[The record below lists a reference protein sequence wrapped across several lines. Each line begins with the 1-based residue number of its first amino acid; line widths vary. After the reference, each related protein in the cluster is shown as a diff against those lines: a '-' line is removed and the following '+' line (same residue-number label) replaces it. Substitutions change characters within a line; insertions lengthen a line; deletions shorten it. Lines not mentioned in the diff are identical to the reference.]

1 MIDAPKN
8 LTRNILLGMLVG
20 FVLGAILYYSNF
32 LPLRLKE
39 FIEIYVFNLGS
50 SIFVNLLK
58 LLIVPLVFFSL
69 VSGISSLTNMTSLGN
84 ITLKTVSLYLSTT
97 AIAVTLSLIIG
108 SIFKPGSGYSSNI
121 SPPDKLPQGQGIY
134 ETILDIFPSNIIE
147 AMANNQ
153 MLAVV
158 FFSILFGLALN
169 KTNHLTNNFSESF
182 EKLNT
187 VFMQLVIMIISF
199 APIGVFCLIGKFVI
213 ADGLDIFQEAFKYVT
228 LLILVLFIHAF
239 VTYSLILKMFTNLS
253 LLTFFK
259 KMREVAIFAFSTSS
273 SAATIPVTLKT
284 VQDNLG
290 VNKNVA
296 SFVIPVGATINM
308 DGTAIMQGMATIFI
322 AQMSGI
328 DLSLIQYVQ
337 VVILAVVT
345 SIGTAAVPSAGTIT
359 LVIILQQFG
368 LPLEAIGII
377 LAVDRIL
384 DMLRTSVNVTGDA
397 AVACIVAKSEG
408 KLNEIVFNDPN
419 ADKVAEDI
427 SSLEFHQQTKE

>member
-1 MIDAPKN
+1 MIDTPKN
-8 LTRNILLGMLVG
+8 LTRNILLGMFLG
-20 FVLGAILYYSNF
+20 FVIGSFFYYLDLFPDSLVSF
-32 LPLRLKE
+32 VRV
-39 FIEIYVFNLGS
+39 YVFNLGS

-69 VSGISSLTNMTSLGN
+69 VSGISSLTSMQSLGN
-84 ITLKTVSLYLSTT
+84 ITFKTIALYLSTT
-97 AIAVTLSLIIG
+97 AIAVSLSLIVG
-108 SIFKPGSGYSSNI
+108 SIFKPGSGYSSEI
-121 SPPDKLPQGQGIY
+121 APPDKLPEGQGIY
-134 ETILDIFPSNIIE
+134 ETILDIFPANIIE
-147 AMANNQ
+147 AMAQNQ

-169 KTNHLTNNFSESF
+169 KTNHLTDNFSKSF

-213 ADGLDIFQEAFKYVT
+213 TDGLDIFQEAFKYVL
-228 LLILVLFIHAF
+228 LLIVVLIIHAF
-239 VTYSLILKMFTNLS
+239 LTYSLILKIFTNLS
-253 LLTFFK
+253 IGTFYK
-259 KMREVAIFAFSTSS
+259 KMKDVAIFAFSTSS

-284 VQDNLG
+284 VQDELG
-290 VNKNVA
+290 VNKNVS

-308 DGTAIMQGMATIFI
+308 DGTAIMQGMATVFI

-328 DLSLIQYVQ
+328 DLTLFQYVQ

-397 AVACIVAKSEG
+397 AVACIVADSENLID
-408 KLNEIVFNDPN
+408 KNLFN
-419 ADKVAEDI
+419 K
-427 SSLEFHQQTKE
+427 

>member
-1 MIDAPKN
+1 MLETPKN
-8 LTRNILLGMLVG
+8 LTRNILLGMLFG
-20 FVLGAILYYSNF
+20 FLTGALFFYVNVFPDNLTDF
-32 LPLRLKE
+32 LTK
-39 FIEIYVFNLGS
+39 YVFNLGS
-50 SIFVNLLK
+50 AIFINLLK

-69 VSGISSLTNMTSLGN
+69 VSGISSLTSMKSLGN
-84 ITLKTVSLYLSTT
+84 ITFKTIGLYLGTT
-97 AIAVTLSLIIG
+97 AIAVSLSLIIG

-121 SPPDKLPQGQGIY
+121 APPENLPQGQGIY

-182 EKLNT
+182 EKFNT
-187 VFMQLVIMIISF
+187 VFMQLVLMIISF

-213 ADGLDIFQEAFKYVT
+213 TDGLDIFQEAFKYVL
-228 LLILVLFIHAF
+228 LLILVLVIHAF
-239 VTYSLILKMFTNLS
+239 ITYSFILKIFTNLNIF
-253 LLTFFK
+253 TFFG
-259 KMREVAIFAFSTSS
+259 KMKDVAIFAFSTSS

-284 VQDNLG
+284 VQDDLG
-290 VNKNVA
+290 VNKNVS
-296 SFVIPVGATINM
+296 SFVVPVGATINM

-328 DLSLIQYVQ
+328 DLTFFQYIQ

-397 AVACIVAKSEG
+397 AVAMLG
-408 KLNEIVFNDPN
+408 K
-419 ADKVAEDI
+419 DKR
-427 SSLEFHQQTKE
+427 

>member
-1 MIDAPKN
+1 MIETPKN
-8 LTRNILLGMLVG
+8 LTRNILLGMFLGFLVG
-20 FVLGAILYYSNF
+20 SLFFYLNIFPESLIT
-32 LPLRLKE
+32 
-39 FIEIYVFNLGS
+39 FIKVYVFNLGS
-50 SIFVNLLK
+50 AIFVNLLK

-69 VSGISSLTNMTSLGN
+69 VSGISSLTSMTSLGN
-84 ITLKTVSLYLSTT
+84 ITFKTITLYLSTT
-97 AIAVTLSLIIG
+97 AIAVSLSLIVG
-108 SIFKPGSGYSSNI
+108 SIFKPGAGYSSNI
-121 SPPDKLPQGQGIY
+121 APPENLPEGQGIY

-147 AMANNQ
+147 AMAQNQ

-169 KTNHLTNNFSESF
+169 KTNHLTGNFSEAF

-213 ADGLDIFQEAFKYVT
+213 TDGLDIFQEAFKYVI
-228 LLILVLFIHAF
+228 LLISVLIIHAF
-239 VTYSLILKMFTNLS
+239 VTYSLILKIFTNLNIW
-253 LLTFFK
+253 TFFK
-259 KMREVAIFAFSTSS
+259 KMKEVAIFAFSTSS
-273 SAATIPVTLKT
+273 SAATIPVTLKA
-284 VQDNLG
+284 VQDDLG

-328 DLSLIQYVQ
+328 DLTLIQYVQ

-397 AVACIVAKSEG
+397 AIACIVADSEG
-408 KLNEIVFNDPN
+408 LLDKDIFN
-419 ADKVAEDI
+419 K
-427 SSLEFHQQTKE
+427 

>member
-213 ADGLDIFQEAFKYVT
+213 ADGVDIFQEAFKYVT

-239 VTYSLILKMFTNLS
+239 VTYSLILKIFTNLS
-253 LLTFFK
+253 LLTFFT

-328 DLSLIQYVQ
+328 DLTLIQYVQ

-359 LVIILQQFG
+359 LVTILQQFG

-397 AVACIVAKSEG
+397 AVACIVANSEG
-408 KLNEIVFNDPN
+408 LL
-419 ADKVAEDI
+419 DKNI
-427 SSLEFHQQTKE
+427 YNK

>member
-1 MIDAPKN
+1 MIETPKN
-8 LTRNILLGMLVG
+8 LTRNILLGMLFG
-20 FVLGAILYYSNF
+20 FVVGSLFFYLDIFSESLIT
-32 LPLRLKE
+32 
-39 FIEIYVFNLGS
+39 FIKVYVFNLGS
-50 SIFVNLLK
+50 AIFINLLK

-69 VSGISSLTNMTSLGN
+69 VSGISSLTSMTSLGN
-84 ITLKTVSLYLSTT
+84 ITLKTITLYLSTT
-97 AIAVTLSLIIG
+97 AIAVSLSLIVG
-108 SIFKPGSGYSSNI
+108 SIFKPGAGYSSNI
-121 SPPDKLPQGQGIY
+121 EPPENLPEGQGIY

-147 AMANNQ
+147 AMAQNQ

-169 KTNHLTNNFSESF
+169 KTNHLTGNFSEAF

-213 ADGLDIFQEAFKYVT
+213 TDGLDIFQEAFKYVI
-228 LLILVLFIHAF
+228 LLISVLMIHAF
-239 VTYSLILKMFTNLS
+239 ITYSFILKIFTNLNIW
-253 LLTFFK
+253 TFFK
-259 KMREVAIFAFSTSS
+259 KMKEVAIFAFSTSS

-284 VQDNLG
+284 VQDDLG
-290 VNKNVA
+290 VNKNVS

-328 DLSLIQYVQ
+328 DLTLIQYVQ

-397 AVACIVAKSEG
+397 AIACIVADSEG
-408 KLNEIVFNDPN
+408 LLDRDIFN
-419 ADKVAEDI
+419 K
-427 SSLEFHQQTKE
+427 

>member
-84 ITLKTVSLYLSTT
+84 ITLKTVLLYLSTT

-108 SIFKPGSGYSSNI
+108 SIFKPGSGYSSNV

-169 KTNHLTNNFSESF
+169 KTNHLTDNFSESF

-253 LLTFFK
+253 LFTFFK

-397 AVACIVAKSEG
+397 AVACIVANSEG
-408 KLNEIVFNDPN
+408 LL
-419 ADKVAEDI
+419 DKNI
-427 SSLEFHQQTKE
+427 YNK

>member
-1 MIDAPKN
+1 MIETPNN
-8 LTRNILLGMLVG
+8 LTRNILLGMFLG
-20 FVLGAILYYSNF
+20 FIAGSILFYFNF
-32 LPLRLKE
+32 FPESLNN
-39 FIEIYVFNLGS
+39 FIKIYIFNLGS
-50 SIFVNLLK
+50 AIFVNLLK

-69 VSGISSLTNMTSLGN
+69 VSGISSLTSMQSLGN
-84 ITLKTVSLYLSTT
+84 ITFKTIALYLSTT
-97 AIAVTLSLIIG
+97 AIAVSLSLTVG
-108 SIFKPGSGYSSNI
+108 AIFKPGADYSSNVA
-121 SPPDKLPQGQGIY
+121 SPEKLPQGQGIY

-147 AMANNQ
+147 AMAQNQ

-199 APIGVFCLIGKFVI
+199 APIGVFCLIGKFVVT
-213 ADGLDIFQEAFKYVT
+213 DGLDIFQEAFKYVI
-228 LLILVLFIHAF
+228 LLVSVLLIHAF
-239 VTYSLILKMFTNLS
+239 VTYSIILKIFTNLS
-253 LLTFFK
+253 IFTFFN
-259 KMREVAIFAFSTSS
+259 KMKEVAIFAFSTSS

-284 VQDNLG
+284 VQDELG
-290 VNKNVA
+290 VSKNVS

-308 DGTAIMQGMATIFI
+308 DGTAIMQGMATVFI

-328 DLSLIQYVQ
+328 DLTLFQYVQ

-384 DMLRTSVNVTGDA
+384 DMIRTSVNVTGDA
-397 AVACIVAKSEG
+397 AVACIVANSEG
-408 KLNEIVFNDPN
+408 LLDKDIFN
-419 ADKVAEDI
+419 K
-427 SSLEFHQQTKE
+427 K

>member
-1 MIDAPKN
+1 MIETPKN
-8 LTRNILLGMLVG
+8 LTRNILLGMFLGFLVG
-20 FVLGAILYYSNF
+20 SLFFYLNIFPESLIT
-32 LPLRLKE
+32 
-39 FIEIYVFNLGS
+39 FIKVYVFNLGS
-50 SIFVNLLK
+50 AIFVNLLK

-69 VSGISSLTNMTSLGN
+69 VSGISSLTSMTSLGN
-84 ITLKTVSLYLSTT
+84 ITFKTITLYLSTT
-97 AIAVTLSLIIG
+97 AIAVSLSLIVG
-108 SIFKPGSGYSSNI
+108 SIFKPGAGYSSNI
-121 SPPDKLPQGQGIY
+121 APPENLPEGQGIY

-147 AMANNQ
+147 AMAQNQ

-169 KTNHLTNNFSESF
+169 KTNHLTGNFSEAF

-199 APIGVFCLIGKFVI
+199 APIGVYCLIGKFVI
-213 ADGLDIFQEAFKYVT
+213 TDGLDIFQEAFKYVI
-228 LLILVLFIHAF
+228 LLISVLIIHAF
-239 VTYSLILKMFTNLS
+239 ITYSLILKIFTNLNIW
-253 LLTFFK
+253 TFFK
-259 KMREVAIFAFSTSS
+259 KMKEVAIFAFSTSS

-328 DLSLIQYVQ
+328 DLTLIQYVQ

-397 AVACIVAKSEG
+397 AIACIVADSEG
-408 KLNEIVFNDPN
+408 LLDKGIFN
-419 ADKVAEDI
+419 K
-427 SSLEFHQQTKE
+427 

>member
-1 MIDAPKN
+1 
-8 LTRNILLGMLVG
+8 
-20 FVLGAILYYSNF
+20 
-32 LPLRLKE
+32 
-39 FIEIYVFNLGS
+39 
-50 SIFVNLLK
+50 
-58 LLIVPLVFFSL
+58 
-69 VSGISSLTNMTSLGN
+69 
-84 ITLKTVSLYLSTT
+84 
-97 AIAVTLSLIIG
+97 
-108 SIFKPGSGYSSNI
+108 
-121 SPPDKLPQGQGIY
+121 
-134 ETILDIFPSNIIE
+134 
-147 AMANNQ
+147 
-153 MLAVV
+153 
-158 FFSILFGLALN
+158 
-169 KTNHLTNNFSESF
+169 
-182 EKLNT
+182 
-187 VFMQLVIMIISF
+187 MQLVIMIISF

-239 VTYSLILKMFTNLS
+239 VTYSLILKIFTNLS

-308 DGTAIMQGMATIFI
+308 DGTAIMQG
-322 AQMSGI
+322 
-328 DLSLIQYVQ
+328 DLTLIQYVQ

-397 AVACIVAKSEG
+397 AVACIVANSEG
-408 KLNEIVFNDPN
+408 LL
-419 ADKVAEDI
+419 DKNI
-427 SSLEFHQQTKE
+427 YNK

>member
-84 ITLKTVSLYLSTT
+84 ITLKTVLLYLSTT

-108 SIFKPGSGYSSNI
+108 SIFKPGSGYSSNV

-397 AVACIVAKSEG
+397 AVACIVANSEG
-408 KLNEIVFNDPN
+408 LL
-419 ADKVAEDI
+419 DKNI
-427 SSLEFHQQTKE
+427 YNK

>member
-8 LTRNILLGMLVG
+8 LTRNILLGMFIGFIVG
-20 FVLGAILYYSNF
+20 AALYYSNF
-32 LPLRLKE
+32 FPYAIKQ
-39 FIEIYVFNLGS
+39 FVEIYIFNLGS

-84 ITLKTVSLYLSTT
+84 ITFKTITLYLSTT
-97 AIAVTLSLIIG
+97 AIAVSLSLIIG

-121 SPPDKLPQGQGIY
+121 APPDKLPQGQGIY
-134 ETILDIFPSNIIE
+134 ETVLDIFPSNIIE

-213 ADGLDIFQEAFKYVT
+213 ADGLDIFQEAFKYVA
-228 LLILVLFIHAF
+228 LLIIVLIIHAF
-239 VTYSLILKMFTNLS
+239 VTYSLILKIFTNLS
-253 LLTFFK
+253 LATFYR

-308 DGTAIMQGMATIFI
+308 DGTAIMQGMATVFI

-397 AVACIVAKSEG
+397 AVACIVANSED
-408 KLNEIVFNDPN
+408 LL
-419 ADKVAEDI
+419 DKNI
-427 SSLEFHQQTKE
+427 YNK

>member
-1 MIDAPKN
+1 MIETPKN
-8 LTRNILLGMLVG
+8 LTRNILLGMFLGFLVG
-20 FVLGAILYYSNF
+20 SLFFYLNIFPESLIT
-32 LPLRLKE
+32 
-39 FIEIYVFNLGS
+39 FIKVYVFNLGS
-50 SIFVNLLK
+50 AIFVNLLK

-69 VSGISSLTNMTSLGN
+69 VSGISSLTSMTSLGN
-84 ITLKTVSLYLSTT
+84 ITFKTITLYLSTT
-97 AIAVTLSLIIG
+97 AIAVSLSLIVG
-108 SIFKPGSGYSSNI
+108 SIFKPGAGYSSNI
-121 SPPDKLPQGQGIY
+121 APPENLPEGQGIY

-147 AMANNQ
+147 AMAQNQ

-169 KTNHLTNNFSESF
+169 KTNHLTGNFSEAF

-213 ADGLDIFQEAFKYVT
+213 TDGLDIFQEAFKYVI
-228 LLILVLFIHAF
+228 LLISVLIIHAF
-239 VTYSLILKMFTNLS
+239 ITYSLILKIFTNLNIW
-253 LLTFFK
+253 TFFK
-259 KMREVAIFAFSTSS
+259 KMKEVAIFAFSTSS
-273 SAATIPVTLKT
+273 SAATIPVTLKA
-284 VQDNLG
+284 VQDDLG

-328 DLSLIQYVQ
+328 DLTLIQYVQ

-397 AVACIVAKSEG
+397 AIACIVADSEDLLD
-408 KLNEIVFNDPN
+408 KDIFN
-419 ADKVAEDI
+419 K
-427 SSLEFHQQTKE
+427 

>member
-1 MIDAPKN
+1 MIETPKN
-8 LTRNILLGMLVG
+8 LTRNILLGMLLG
-20 FVLGAILYYSNF
+20 FVVGSIIYYTNIFGDTLSNIVEVYAF
-32 LPLRLKE
+32 R
-39 FIEIYVFNLGS
+39 LGS
-50 SIFVNLLK
+50 DIFINLLK
-58 LLIVPLVFFSL
+58 MLIVPLVFFSL
-69 VSGISSLTNMTSLGN
+69 VSGISSLGNLKSIGN
-84 ITLKTVSLYLSTT
+84 ISLKTITLYLITT
-97 AIAVTLSLIIG
+97 AIAVSLSLFIG
-108 SIFKPGSGYSSNI
+108 AIFQPGSGVNSANLI
-121 SPPDKLPQGQGIY
+121 SPDKLPQGQGIY
-134 ETILDIFPSNIIE
+134 QTILDIFPSNIIE

-153 MLAVV
+153 MLAIV
-158 FFSILFGLALN
+158 FFSIIFGLALN
-169 KTNHLTNNFSESF
+169 KTNHLTNNLSESF

-187 VFMQLVIMIISF
+187 VFMQLVVMIIAF

-213 ADGLDIFQEAFKYVT
+213 ADGLNVFGEALKYVI
-228 LLILVLFIHAF
+228 LLIITLCLHMFI
-239 VTYSLILKMFTNLS
+239 TYSVLIKFFTRLSLKTFFLKM
-253 LLTFFK
+253 K
-259 KMREVAIFAFSTSS
+259 DVAVFAFSTSS

-284 VQDNLG
+284 VENELG

-296 SFVIPVGATINM
+296 AFVVPVGATINM

-328 DLSLIQYVQ
+328 DLTLFQYIQ

-397 AVACIVAKSEG
+397 AVACIVADSE
-408 KLNEIVFNDPN
+408 KLIDKNLFN
-419 ADKVAEDI
+419 K
-427 SSLEFHQQTKE
+427 

>member
-239 VTYSLILKMFTNLS
+239 VTYSLILKIFTNLS

-328 DLSLIQYVQ
+328 DLTLIQYVQ

-384 DMLRTSVNVTGDA
+384 DMLRTSVHVTGDA
-397 AVACIVAKSEG
+397 AVACIVANSEG
-408 KLNEIVFNDPN
+408 LL
-419 ADKVAEDI
+419 DKNI
-427 SSLEFHQQTKE
+427 YNK

>member
-8 LTRNILLGMLVG
+8 LTRNILLGMFIGFIVG
-20 FVLGAILYYSNF
+20 AALYYSNLFPYAIKQF
-32 LPLRLKE
+32 L
-39 FIEIYVFNLGS
+39 EIYIFNLGS

-84 ITLKTVSLYLSTT
+84 ITFKTITLYLSTT
-97 AIAVTLSLIIG
+97 AIAVSLSLIIG

-121 SPPDKLPQGQGIY
+121 APPDKLPQGQGIY
-134 ETILDIFPSNIIE
+134 ETVLDIFPSNIIE

-228 LLILVLFIHAF
+228 LLIIVLIIHAF
-239 VTYSLILKMFTNLS
+239 VTYSLILKIFTNLS
-253 LLTFFK
+253 LATFFK

-308 DGTAIMQGMATIFI
+308 DGTAIMQGMATVFI

-397 AVACIVAKSEG
+397 AVACIVANSED
-408 KLNEIVFNDPN
+408 LL
-419 ADKVAEDI
+419 DKNI
-427 SSLEFHQQTKE
+427 YNK